1 MDYKE
6 ISRILGLNEREDRRA
21 RDVLDSLVGAF
32 DEKLL
37 KGLLKKK
44 KVLVFGC
51 GPSLKEDFLRLAG
64 RLNDF
69 VLVAVD
75 GSIRL
80 FMEEAVLPHIHV
92 TDLDGDV
99 AGTIEAN
106 RHGVATVVHAHGD
119 NINRLREVV
128 PKLSGKVF
136 GTTQVEPTKKVLNF
150 GGFTDGD
157 RAVYLVEHYKPA
169 VICLAGMDFGRKV
182 GEYSGEYT
190 LGKKLKKLKI
200 GKKLL
205 EELAGKTK
213 TPIVNLTPGGVR
225 LAGIPKKSAACQ
237 EPLVKDRWHVS
248 HKECS

>member
-1 MDYKE
+1 MDYAE

-21 RDVLDSLVGAF
+21 RDVLDSLVRGF
-32 DEKLL
+32 DERVLSQIIRN
-37 KGLLKKK
+37 K

-51 GPSLKEDFLRLAG
+51 GPSLKEDFVRLKP
-64 RLNDF
+64 RFKEF
-69 VLVAVD
+69 VLVSVD

-80 FMEEAVLPHIHV
+80 FMEEDVLPHLHV

-99 AGTIEAN
+99 PATIEAN
-106 RHGVATVVHAHGD
+106 RRGVVTVVHAHGD
-119 NINRLREVV
+119 NIDKLREVV

-157 RAVYLVEHYKPA
+157 RAVYLAEHYKPS
-169 VICLAGMDFGRKV
+169 VIYLAGMDYGKKI

-190 LGKKLKKLKI
+190 LKKKREKLAI

-213 TPIVNLTPGGVR
+213 TPIVNLTSRGVR
-225 LAGIPKKSAACQ
+225 LAGIPKK
-237 EPLVKDRWHVS
+237 
-248 HKECS
+248 